1 MAGRRLFNAQ
11 SQIKTLG
18 NSAKH
23 GKRRGRYFGANAV
36 TGEDKKVHWI
46 VSSMKDGHF
55 LSFPPK

>member
-36 TGEDKKVHWI
+36 TGEDK
-46 VSSMKDGHF
+46 
-55 LSFPPK
+55 